1 MTSALT
7 YFITAFVITT
17 NTPNS
22 GWIQYTQA
30 FDDRK
35 ACRHI
40 GKQTK
45 DSLTLE
51 IAKHFGKKLVSIET
65 FDCMTREE
73 AMRRN
78 TKIGH

>member
-35 ACRHI
+35 ACRYI
-40 GKQTK
+40 VKQTK

-51 IAKHFGKKLVSIET
+51 IAKHFGKNLSALKRLI
-65 FDCMTREE
+65 
-73 AMRRN
+73 A
-78 TKIGH
+78 

>member
-1 MTSALT
+1 MTSTLT

-17 NTPNS
+17 STPSS
-22 GWIQYTQA
+22 GWVQYTQA

-40 GKQTK
+40 VKQTR
-45 DSLTLE
+45 DSLMLE
-51 IAKHFGKKLVSIET
+51 IAKHFGKTLVSIET

>member
-17 NTPNS
+17 STPSS
-22 GWIQYTQA
+22 GWVQYTQA
-30 FDDRK
+30 FDDQK
-35 ACRHI
+35 ACRYI
-40 GKQTK
+40 IKQNK
-45 DSLTLE
+45 DSLTLQ
-51 IAKHFGKKLVSIET
+51 IANHFKKKLVSIRT

-73 AMRRN
+73 AVRRN

>member
-17 NTPNS
+17 STPSS
-22 GWIQYTQA
+22 GWVQYTQA
-30 FDDRK
+30 FDDQK
-35 ACRHI
+35 ACRYLV
-40 GKQTK
+40 KQTK
-45 DSLTLE
+45 DSLTLQLE
-51 IAKHFGKKLVSIET
+51 KHFGKKLVSIET

-73 AMRRN
+73 AVRRN

>member
-17 NTPNS
+17 STPSS
-22 GWIQYTQA
+22 GWVQYTQA
-30 FDDRK
+30 FDDQK
-35 ACRHI
+35 ACRYLV
-40 GKQTK
+40 KQTR
-45 DSLTLE
+45 DSLTLQ
-51 IAKHFGKKLVSIET
+51 IAQHFGKKLVSIET

-73 AMRRN
+73 AVRRN